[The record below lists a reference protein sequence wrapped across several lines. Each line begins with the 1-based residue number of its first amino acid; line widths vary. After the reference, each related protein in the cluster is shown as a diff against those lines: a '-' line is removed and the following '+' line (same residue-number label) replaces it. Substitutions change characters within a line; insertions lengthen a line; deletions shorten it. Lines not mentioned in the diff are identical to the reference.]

1 MSSIFKNDIS
11 QWTSRIT
18 KKFPRKENIWHHSWY
33 YAAKGQI
40 FSEILQVS
48 LVSGNIIVTR
58 THTWRRSSET
68 FWRLTMELFGKNS
81 YWLKLMNNFNKNLP
95 LICLTGFLL
104 NTLMILFSFS
114 NNFISFKSVFHY
126 VKSVQNTVRIRKN
139 KDQKKLP
146 IWALLTQC
154 L

>member
-18 KKFPRKENIWHHSWY
+18 RKCSRKENIWHYSWY

-40 FSEILQVS
+40 FSEILQAS
-48 LVSGNIIVTR
+48 LVSGNIIVTH

-68 FWRLTMELFGKNS
+68 FSRLTMELFGKNS
-81 YWLKLMNNFNKNLP
+81 YRLKPMNSFSKNIP

-126 VKSVQNTVRIRKN
+126 VKRVQNTVRIRKN
-139 KDQKKLP
+139 TDQKKLP